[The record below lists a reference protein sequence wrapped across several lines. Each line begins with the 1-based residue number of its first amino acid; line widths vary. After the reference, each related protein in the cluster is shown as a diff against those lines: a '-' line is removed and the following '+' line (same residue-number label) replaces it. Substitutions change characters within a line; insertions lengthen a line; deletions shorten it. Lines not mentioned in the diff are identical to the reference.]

1 MQDNIQQ
8 EILRAFFLV
17 LRPLARIFLRF
28 GISYRQFEQIS
39 KAAFVDV
46 ATSDFGIRGRPTNI
60 SRVAVMT
67 GMTRKEVRRIR
78 DELATGDDHFVSVRH
93 QPLANL
99 LHNWC
104 AEKEFLDDSGKP
116 AVLPYEGERA
126 SFERLVKFTG
136 GDIPPGAIRTELKR
150 VGAIEIGDD
159 KRIRLVKRSFIA
171 EKAHDRLV
179 GTVAK
184 CVYPMMAAVAHNT
197 NPDGVVGDTC
207 PNSTAYS
214 HAVQQSE
221 APRLR
226 RIAADRIQAFAE
238 AMDDV
243 FTSYE
248 ILREE
253 PKEGDRTVSVYVG
266 SFFYVDEMENTP
278 NRH

>member
-8 EILRAFFLV
+8 EILRAFYLV

-39 KAAFVDV
+39 KAAFVEV

-78 DELATGDDHFVSVRH
+78 DELAVGDENFVSIRH

-104 AEKEFLDDSGKP
+104 AEGEFLDDSGKP
-116 AVLPYEGERA
+116 AVLPYEGERG

-150 VGAIEIGDD
+150 VGAIEVDDD

-171 EKAHDRLV
+171 EKAHERLV

-184 CVYPMMAAVAHNT
+184 CVYPLMAAVAHNT
-197 NPDGVVGDTC
+197 NPNGVGETC

-214 HAVQQSE
+214 HIVQQSE

-226 RIAADRIQAFAE
+226 RIAADRIQAFAV
-238 AMDDV
+238 AMDDI

-253 PKEGDRTVSVYVG
+253 PKEGDQTVSVYVG
-266 SFFYVDEMENTP
+266 SFFYVDDLENKS
-278 NRH
+278 N

>member
-1 MQDNIQQ
+1 MQDNIQR
-8 EILRAFFLV
+8 EILKAFFLV

-78 DELATGDDHFVSVRH
+78 DELSAGDDDFVSIRN

-99 LHNWC
+99 LHNWA
-104 AEKEFLDDSGKP
+104 AEKEFLDDSGGP
-116 AVLPYEGERA
+116 AVLPYEGERG

-150 VGAIEIGDD
+150 VGAIEVDD
-159 KRIRLVKRSFIA
+159 QKRIRLVKRSFIA
-171 EKAHDRLV
+171 EKAHDRLI
-179 GTVAK
+179 GTVAQ
-184 CVYPMMAAVAHNT
+184 CVYPLMAAVAHNT
-197 NPDGVVGDTC
+197 NPDMVGDTW

-214 HAVQQSE
+214 HVVQQSE

-266 SFFYVDEMENTP
+266 SFFYVDELENRP